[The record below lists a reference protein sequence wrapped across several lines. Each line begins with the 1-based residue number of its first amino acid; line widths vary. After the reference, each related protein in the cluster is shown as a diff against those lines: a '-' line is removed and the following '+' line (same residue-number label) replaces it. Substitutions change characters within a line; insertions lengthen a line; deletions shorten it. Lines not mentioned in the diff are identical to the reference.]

1 MPRLLL
7 AFLLLSWAN
16 LWAQSLIIDGGFDE
30 LNDRPCIHPG
40 LALDSTRY
48 WYYAWGTPDFMVRNC
63 PHIRGGGLE
72 PFWSTYPSES
82 FVAFGGVA
90 GFDNFFRTE
99 AVGTKL
105 REPMEPGRMYY
116 LSMELENKGLWNDV
130 PRFPVQDCPMTPR
143 KRIGIHFDVDSILE
157 REQLLEPE
165 IILDHPDLVGS
176 EHKAFNTYTACL
188 IASEPAEHLAI
199 GWAMDSFTI
208 APPCKPVGPF
218 GFGSYY
224 LTFAYVDRVQLHPIP
239 DEFQETLTLCKGQP
253 FTTID
258 LIEWVRTYPLLSISF
273 DWKDGYE
280 GAYRVFDQPGIY
292 EVEVIFP
299 CGRIPGEVEVLTQDC
314 RPYFYVPSAFSPNG
328 DDVNDTFQAI
338 LQSPIEVLDFQFRVY
353 DRWGRK
359 MAEWTD
365 PNFKWDGSNLSGNVR
380 PGVYMWEVAMTFSRN
395 GEVLGHRDKGALTIL
410 K

>member
-1 MPRLLL
+1 
-7 AFLLLSWAN
+7 
-16 LWAQSLIIDGGFDE
+16 
-30 LNDRPCIHPG
+30 
-40 LALDSTRY
+40 
-48 WYYAWGTPDFMVRNC
+48 
-63 PHIRGGGLE
+63 
-72 PFWSTYPSES
+72 
-82 FVAFGGVA
+82 
-90 GFDNFFRTE
+90 
-99 AVGTKL
+99 
-105 REPMEPGRMYY
+105 
-116 LSMELENKGLWNDV
+116 
-130 PRFPVQDCPMTPR
+130 
-143 KRIGIHFDVDSILE
+143 
-157 REQLLEPE
+157 
-165 IILDHPDLVGS
+165 
-176 EHKAFNTYTACL
+176 
-188 IASEPAEHLAI
+188 
-199 GWAMDSFTI
+199 
-208 APPCKPVGPF
+208 
-218 GFGSYY
+218 
-224 LTFAYVDRVQLHPIP
+224 QLHPIP

-258 LIEWVRTYPLLSISF
+258 LIEWVRTYPLLSVSF

-314 RPYFYVPSAFSPNG
+314 RPYFYVPSAFSSNG

-365 PNFKWDGSNLSGNVR
+365 PNFKWDGSNFSGNVR